1 MWLNLERNWL
11 GYEVQSVS
19 LKGKVVAIV
28 RPPDQVKELS
38 DVIESLGGTPYE
50 APLIEVTPAKDQEFL
65 IRLIKDT
72 VSGRMDFIAFMS
84 QNGVRQ
90 TFEVAK
96 SEGLEKSFKDHL
108 RKINLISIG
117 PKTKLELEKIGFSNV
132 KLPEE
137 YSSHG
142 LIRLLEKTDL
152 KGKRIG
158 LPRAKGVDDTLRVAF
173 ERLGA
178 EVFEAEAYEVQK
190 TSDTSLVKKLIR
202 DLINRKID
210 VIAFTSPSTVRSL
223 IENSRK
229 FSDLEK
235 VKTSLQKIVIA
246 SIGTTTRKVLE
257 ELGFEVQVT
266 PSEFTV
272 EALAKEIA
280 SYFEKEDKIK
290 KNLGLDKLD
299 SKILEALQ
307 FDFPLVEDPWE
318 HIAEKIGVDSQNLLS
333 RIKRMIELGIIR
345 KIGGFPNLK
354 KIGFTASTLIG
365 VKVPQDKLEEITN
378 IINGLNSVSHNYL
391 REHQYN
397 LWFTITVKDNEEIQ
411 KIIESV
417 RNIGI
422 SDEDIL
428 NLPVVKSFKTDVR
441 FTL

>member
-1 MWLNLERNWL
+1 
-11 GYEVQSVS
+11 VS

-38 DVIESLGGTPYE
+38 DAIEYLGGVPYE
-50 APLIEVTPAKDQEFL
+50 APLIEVTPAKDQESL
-65 IRLIKDT
+65 VRLIKDT
-72 VSGRMDFIAFMS
+72 ASGRMDVIAFMS

-96 SEGLEKSFKDHL
+96 SEGLEESFKDHL
-108 RKINLISIG
+108 DKISLISIG

-178 EVFEAEAYEVQK
+178 KVFEAEAYEVQK
-190 TSDTSLVKKLIR
+190 TSNISLVKKLIG
-202 DLINRKID
+202 DLVSGKID

-229 FSDLEK
+229 FSELDK
-235 VKTSLQKIVIA
+235 VKASLRKIVIA

-257 ELGFEVQVT
+257 ELGFQVQVT

-280 SYFEKEDKIK
+280 SYFEKKDKI
-290 KNLGLDKLD
+290 KNLGLDELD
-299 SKILEALQ
+299 FKILEALQ
-307 FDFPLVEDPWE
+307 FDFPLVEDPWQNL
-318 HIAEKIGVDSQNLLS
+318 AEKLAVDSQNLLS
-333 RIKRMIELGIIR
+333 RIRRMIELGIIR

-354 KIGFTASTLIG
+354 RIGFTASTLIG
-365 VKVPQDKLEEITN
+365 VKAPQDKLEEITN

-397 LWFTITVKDNEEIQ
+397 LWFTITAIDNEEIQ
-411 KIIESV
+411 EIIESV
-417 RNIGI
+417 KSVGI
-422 SDEDIL
+422 SEDGIL
-428 NLPVVKSFKTDVR
+428 NLPMVKSFKTDVR

>member
-1 MWLNLERNWL
+1 M
-11 GYEVQSVS
+11 
-19 LKGKVVAIV
+19 
-28 RPPDQVKELS
+28 
-38 DVIESLGGTPYE
+38 DV
-50 APLIEVTPAKDQEFL
+50 
-65 IRLIKDT
+65 
-72 VSGRMDFIAFMS
+72 IAFMS

-90 TFEVAK
+90 TFKVAK
-96 SEGLEKSFKDHL
+96 SEGLENSFKDNL
-108 RKINLISIG
+108 GKISLISIG

-137 YSSHG
+137 YSSSG

-158 LPRAKGVDDTLRVAF
+158 LPRARGVDDTLRVAF

-190 TSDTSLVKKLIR
+190 TSDISLVKKLIG
-202 DLINRKID
+202 DLVSGKID

-229 FSDLEK
+229 FSDLDK
-235 VKTSLQKIVIA
+235 VKASLRKIVIA

-257 ELGFEVQVT
+257 ELGFQVQVT

-280 SYFEKEDKIK
+280 SYFEKKNKIK
-290 KNLGLDKLD
+290 YLGLDELD

-307 FDFPLVEDPWE
+307 FNFPLVEDPWE
-318 HIAEKIGVDSQNLLS
+318 YMAEKLGVDSQNLLS
-333 RIKRMIELGIIR
+333 RIKQMIELGIIR

-354 KIGFTASTLIG
+354 RIGFTASTLVG
-365 VKVPQDKLEEITN
+365 VKVQQDKLEDITN
-378 IINGLNSVSHNYL
+378 IINDLNSVSHNYL
-391 REHQYN
+391 REHEFN
-397 LWFTITVKDNEEIQ
+397 LWFTITAIDNEEIQ
-411 KIIESV
+411 EVIESV
-417 RNIGI
+417 KSVGI
-422 SDEDIL
+422 SEEDIL

>member
-1 MWLNLERNWL
+1 
-11 GYEVQSVS
+11 VS

-38 DVIESLGGTPYE
+38 DAIESLGGTPYE
-50 APLIEVTPAKDQEFL
+50 APLIEVTPAKDQESL

-72 VSGRMDFIAFMS
+72 ASGRMDVIAFMS

-96 SEGLEKSFKDHL
+96 SEGLEKSFRDHL
-108 RKINLISIG
+108 SKISLISIG
-117 PKTKLELEKIGFSNV
+117 PKTKLELEKIGFRNV

-137 YSSHG
+137 YSSSG
-142 LIRLLEKTDL
+142 LIRLLEKTNL

-158 LPRAKGVDDTLRVAF
+158 LPRAKGVDDTLRVSL

-178 EVFEAEAYEVQK
+178 EVIEAEAYEVQE
-190 TSDTSLVKKLIR
+190 TSDSSLVKKLIG
-202 DLINRKID
+202 DLISGKID

-229 FSDLEK
+229 FSDLDK
-235 VKTSLQKIVIA
+235 VKASLRKIVIA

-257 ELGFEVQVT
+257 ELGFQVQVT

-280 SYFEKEDKIK
+280 LYFEKEDNIK
-290 KNLGLDKLD
+290 KNLGLDGLD
-299 SKILEALQ
+299 FKILELLQ
-307 FDFPLVEDPWE
+307 FDFPFVEDPWE
-318 HIAEKIGVDSQNLLS
+318 FMAEKLGVDSQNLLS

-354 KIGFTASTLIG
+354 RIGFTASTLIG

-378 IINGLNSVSHNYL
+378 IINDCNSVSHNYL
-391 REHQYN
+391 REYEYN
-397 LWFTITVKDNEEIQ
+397 LWFTITAKDNEEIQ

-422 SDEDIL
+422 SVEDII

>member
-1 MWLNLERNWL
+1 M
-11 GYEVQSVS
+11 S

-38 DVIESLGGTPYE
+38 NAIESLGGTPYE
-50 APLIEVTPAKDQEFL
+50 APLIEVTPAKDQESL
-65 IRLIKDT
+65 IKLIKDT
-72 VSGRMDFIAFMS
+72 ASGRMDVIAFMS

-108 RKINLISIG
+108 SKISLISIG

-137 YSSHG
+137 YSSSG
-142 LIRLLEKTDL
+142 LIKLLEKTDL

-158 LPRAKGVDDTLRVAF
+158 LPRAKGVDDTLRVSL

-178 EVFEAEAYEVQK
+178 EVIEAEAYEVQE
-190 TSDTSLVKKLIR
+190 TSDISLVQKLIG
-202 DLINRKID
+202 DLISEKID

-229 FSDLEK
+229 FSDIEK
-235 VKTSLQKIVIA
+235 VKASLQKIVIA

-280 SYFEKEDKIK
+280 SYFEKKDKI
-290 KNLGLDKLD
+290 KNLGLEKLD
-299 SKILEALQ
+299 FKILEALQ

-318 HIAEKIGVDSQNLLS
+318 SMAEKLGVDSQNLLS

-345 KIGGFPNLK
+345 KIGCFPNLK
-354 KIGFTASTLIG
+354 RIGFTASTLIG
-365 VKVPQDKLEEITN
+365 VKIQEDKLKEITN
-378 IINGLNSVSHNYL
+378 IINECNSVSHNYL
-391 REHQYN
+391 REHQFN
-397 LWFTITVKDNEEIQ
+397 LWFTITAKDNEEIQ
-411 KIIESV
+411 DIIESV
-417 RNIGI
+417 KNVGI
-422 SDEDIL
+422 SEEDIL

-441 FTL
+441 FTLL

>member
-1 MWLNLERNWL
+1 M
-11 GYEVQSVS
+11 S
-19 LKGKVVAIV
+19 LKGKVVAVV

-38 DVIESLGGTPYE
+38 DAIESLGGTPYE
-50 APLIEVTPAKDQEFL
+50 APLIEVTPAKNQESL

-72 VSGRMDFIAFMS
+72 VSGRMDVIAFMS
-84 QNGVRQ
+84 QNGVRR

-108 RKINLISIG
+108 SKISLISIG

-137 YSSHG
+137 YSSSG

-158 LPRAKGVDDTLRVAF
+158 LPRAKGVDDTLRVSL

-178 EVFEAEAYEVQK
+178 EVFEAEAYEVQE
-190 TSDTSLVKKLIR
+190 TSDISLVKKLIG
-202 DLINRKID
+202 DLISGKID
-210 VIAFTSPSTVRSL
+210 IIAFTSPSTVRSL

-235 VKTSLQKIVIA
+235 VKASLRKIVIA

-257 ELGFEVQVT
+257 ELGFQVQVT

-280 SYFEKEDKIK
+280 SYFEKEDNIK
-290 KNLGLDKLD
+290 KNLGLDELD
-299 SKILEALQ
+299 YKILEVLQ
-307 FDFPLVEDPWE
+307 FDFPFVEDPWE
-318 HIAEKIGVDSQNLLS
+318 TMAEKLGVDSQNLIS
-333 RIKRMIELGIIR
+333 RIKRLIEFGIIR
-345 KIGGFPNLK
+345 KIGGFTNLK
-354 KIGFTASTLIG
+354 RIGFTASTLIG

-378 IINGLNSVSHNYL
+378 IINDCNSVSHNYL
-391 REHQYN
+391 REHEYN
-397 LWFTITVKDNEEIQ
+397 LWFTITARDNEEIQ
-411 KIIESV
+411 DIIKSV
-417 RNIGI
+417 KNVGI

>member
-1 MWLNLERNWL
+1 M
-11 GYEVQSVS
+11 S

-38 DVIESLGGTPYE
+38 DAITSLGGIPYE
-50 APLIEVTPAKDQEFL
+50 APLIEVTPAKDQESL
-65 IRLIKDT
+65 VRLIKDT
-72 VSGRMDFIAFMS
+72 ASGRMDVIAFMS

-108 RKINLISIG
+108 SKINLISIG

-137 YSSHG
+137 YSSSG
-142 LIRLLEKTDL
+142 LIKLLEKTDL

-178 EVFEAEAYEVQK
+178 EVFEAEAYEVQE
-190 TSDTSLVKKLIR
+190 TSDISLVKRLIG
-202 DLINRKID
+202 DLIGEKID

-235 VKTSLQKIVIA
+235 VKASLRKIVIA

-257 ELGFEVQVT
+257 ELGFQVQVT

-272 EALAKEIA
+272 EALAKEIG
-280 SYFEKEDKIK
+280 SYFEKKDKIK
-290 KNLGLDKLD
+290 NLGFDELDF
-299 SKILEALQ
+299 KILEALQ

-318 HIAEKIGVDSQNLLS
+318 YMAEKLGVDSQNLLS

-354 KIGFTASTLIG
+354 RIGFTASTLIG
-365 VKVPQDKLEEITN
+365 VKVPQDKLEKIAN
-378 IINGLNSVSHNYL
+378 IINDCNSVSHNYL
-391 REHQYN
+391 REHEYN
-397 LWFTITVKDNEEIQ
+397 LWFTITARDNEEIED
-411 KIIESV
+411 IIESV
-417 RNIGI
+417 KNVGI

-441 FTL
+441 FTLL

>member
-1 MWLNLERNWL
+1 
-11 GYEVQSVS
+11 VS

-38 DVIESLGGTPYE
+38 DAIKSLGGTPYE
-50 APLIEVTPAKDQEFL
+50 SPLIEVTPAKDQKSL

-72 VSGRMDFIAFMS
+72 ASGRMDVIAFMS

-96 SEGLEKSFKDHL
+96 DEGLEKSFKAHL
-108 RKINLISIG
+108 SKINLISIG
-117 PKTKLELEKIGFSNV
+117 PKTKNELEKIGFGNV

-137 YSSHG
+137 YSSFG
-142 LIRLLEKTDL
+142 LIKLLEKTDL

-158 LPRAKGVDDTLRVAF
+158 LPRAKGVDDTLRVSL

-190 TSDTSLVKKLIR
+190 TSDISLIKKLIG
-202 DLINRKID
+202 DLISEKID

-235 VKTSLQKIVIA
+235 VKASLQKIVIA

-257 ELGFEVQVT
+257 EFGFKVKVT

-280 SYFEKEDKIK
+280 AYFEKKDKI
-290 KNLGLDKLD
+290 KNLGLDELD
-299 SKILEALQ
+299 FKILEALQ
-307 FDFPLVEDPWE
+307 FDFPIIEDPWE
-318 HIAEKIGVDSQNLLS
+318 YIAEKLGVDSQNLLS
-333 RIKRMIELGIIR
+333 KINRMIDLGIIR

-354 KIGFTASTLIG
+354 RIGFTASTLVG
-365 VKVPQDKLEEITN
+365 VKVPQDKIEEITR
-378 IINGLNSVSHNYL
+378 IINDCNSVSHNYL
-391 REHQYN
+391 REHEFN
-397 LWFTITVKDNEEIQ
+397 LWFTITAKENGEIQ
-411 KIIESV
+411 DIIESV
-417 RNIGI
+417 KSVGI
-422 SDEDIL
+422 SEEDIL
-428 NLPVVKSFKTDVR
+428 NLPVVKNFKTDVR

>member
-1 MWLNLERNWL
+1 M
-11 GYEVQSVS
+11 S

-38 DVIESLGGTPYE
+38 DAIESLGGTPYE
-50 APLIEVTPAKDQEFL
+50 APLIEVKPAKDQESL

-72 VSGRMDFIAFMS
+72 ASGRMDILAFMS

-96 SEGLEKSFKDHL
+96 NEGLERSFKEHI
-108 RKINLISIG
+108 KKMNLISIG
-117 PKTKLELEKIGFSNV
+117 PKTKHELEKIGFNNV

-137 YSSHG
+137 YSSFG
-142 LIRLLEKTDL
+142 LIKLLKKTDL

-158 LPRAKGVDDTLRVAF
+158 LPRAKGVDDTLRVSL
-173 ERLGA
+173 EKLDA
-178 EVFEAEAYEVQK
+178 EVIEAEAYEVQE
-190 TSDTSLVKKLIR
+190 TSDTSLAKSLIR
-202 DLINRKID
+202 DLISEKID
-210 VIAFTSPSTVRSL
+210 VIAFTSPSTVKSL
-223 IENSRK
+223 IENSKK

-235 VKTSLQKIVIA
+235 VKASLRKIVIA
-246 SIGTTTRKVLE
+246 SIGTTTKKVLE

-290 KNLGLDKLD
+290 NLGLDKLD
-299 SKILEALQ
+299 FKILEALQ
-307 FDFPLVEDPWE
+307 FDFPFVENPWE
-318 HIAEKIGVDSQNLLS
+318 DIAEKVGIDSQNLLS

-354 KIGFTASTLIG
+354 RIGFTASTLIG
-365 VKVPQDKLEEITN
+365 VKVQQNKLKEITN
-378 IINGLNSVSHNYL
+378 IINDCNSVSHNYL
-391 REHQYN
+391 REHEYN
-397 LWFTITVKDNEEIQ
+397 LWFTITAKDSEEIQ
-411 KIIESV
+411 NIINSV
-417 RNIGI
+417 KNVGV

-428 NLPVVKSFKTDVR
+428 NLPAVKSFKTDVR
-441 FTL
+441 FSLL

>member
-1 MWLNLERNWL
+1 
-11 GYEVQSVS
+11 VS

-38 DVIESLGGTPYE
+38 DAIKSLGGTPYE
-50 APLIEVTPAKDQEFL
+50 SPLIEVTPAKDQKSL

-72 VSGRMDFIAFMS
+72 ASGRMDVIAFMS

-96 SEGLEKSFKDHL
+96 DEGLEKSFKAHL

-117 PKTKLELEKIGFSNV
+117 PKTKNELEKIGFGNV

-137 YSSHG
+137 YSSFG
-142 LIRLLEKTDL
+142 LIKLLEKTDL

-158 LPRAKGVDDTLRVAF
+158 LPRAKGVDDTLRVSL

-190 TSDTSLVKKLIR
+190 TSDISLIKKLIG
-202 DLINRKID
+202 DLISEKID

-235 VKTSLQKIVIA
+235 VKASLQKIVIA

-257 ELGFEVQVT
+257 EFGFKVKVT

-280 SYFEKEDKIK
+280 AYFEKKDKI
-290 KNLGLDKLD
+290 KNLGLDELD
-299 SKILEALQ
+299 FKILEALQ
-307 FDFPLVEDPWE
+307 FDFPIIEDPWE
-318 HIAEKIGVDSQNLLS
+318 YIAEKLGVDSQNLLS
-333 RIKRMIELGIIR
+333 KINRMIDLGIIR

-354 KIGFTASTLIG
+354 RIGFTASTLVG
-365 VKVPQDKLEEITN
+365 VKVPQDKIEEITR
-378 IINGLNSVSHNYL
+378 IINDCNSVSHNYL
-391 REHQYN
+391 REHEFN
-397 LWFTITVKDNEEIQ
+397 LWFTITAKENGEIQ
-411 KIIESV
+411 DIIESV
-417 RNIGI
+417 KSVGI
-422 SDEDIL
+422 SEEDIL
-428 NLPVVKSFKTDVR
+428 NLPVVKNFKTDVR

>member
-1 MWLNLERNWL
+1 M
-11 GYEVQSVS
+11 S

-38 DVIESLGGTPYE
+38 DAIESLGGVPYE
-50 APLIEVTPAKDQEFL
+50 APLIEVTPAKDQESL
-65 IRLIKDT
+65 VRLIKDT
-72 VSGRMDFIAFMS
+72 ASGRMDVIAFMS

-96 SEGLEKSFKDHL
+96 SEGLEESFKDNL
-108 RKINLISIG
+108 GKISLISSG

-137 YSSHG
+137 YSSSG

-158 LPRAKGVDDTLRVAF
+158 LPRAKGVDDTLRVYL

-178 EVFEAEAYEVQK
+178 EVFEAEAYEVK
-190 TSDTSLVKKLIR
+190 ETSDISLVKKLIG
-202 DLINRKID
+202 DLIGGKID

-235 VKTSLQKIVIA
+235 VKASLRKIVIA

-257 ELGFEVQVT
+257 ELGFQVQVT

-280 SYFEKEDKIK
+280 SYFEREDKIK
-290 KNLGLDKLD
+290 KNLGLDELD
-299 SKILEALQ
+299 FKILEVLQ
-307 FDFPLVEDPWE
+307 FDFPFVEDPWE
-318 HIAEKIGVDSQNLLS
+318 SMAEELGVDSQNLIS
-333 RIKRMIELGIIR
+333 RIMRMVELGIIR

-354 KIGFTASTLIG
+354 RIGFTASTLIG
-365 VKVPQDKLEEITN
+365 VKVPQDKLEEITS
-378 IINGLNSVSHNYL
+378 IINDCNSVSHNYL
-391 REHQYN
+391 REHDYN
-397 LWFTITVKDNEEIQ
+397 LWFTITAIDNEEIQ
-411 KIIESV
+411 EIIDSV
-417 RNIGI
+417 KSVGI
-422 SDEDIL
+422 SSEGIL